1 MTTQPAILLV
11 QNDLVAIIS
20 MRDAVETVRRAHLEW
35 AHQHDLNAI
44 CHRIHTPT
52 RVRICTHQG
61 AVPTL
66 SAAGLLVHC
75 ELLDES
81 AGQQSFTTADPPV
94 SVVYNAVTGRLR
106 GILVGEPTCTELP
119 ETRGVA
125 GLRTAATSALGTIAL
140 ARPDAVTVGMVGA
153 GKQAALLL
161 AALHGVRTLKRVSV
175 FSRNPD
181 GRNRFAAMMAGVLET
196 AVTPV
201 ATAAAAVS
209 GSDIVLTA
217 TNSMRTVIEGT
228 LLEPGQHVTSIVGG
242 GQGPGPAGPRRSEL
256 DATAD
261 ERAAVIGMASVA
273 QARAGFSPLAEK
285 TPVEGETA
293 NAAYPHW
300 HKCVEL
306 HDLLTGSHPAR
317 NDNDDI
323 TIFKNNAGQGVA
335 DVALAGALLD
345 RAAAQGLGTPV
356 WAG

>member
-1 MTTQPAILLV
+1 MTTRPAILLG
-11 QNDLVAIIS
+11 QDDLEAIIS
-20 MRDAVETVRRAHLEW
+20 MRDAVEAVRRAHVEW
-35 AHQHDLNAI
+35 ADQQDLNAI

-52 RVRICTHQG
+52 NVRICTHQG
-61 AVPTL
+61 AIPVL

-75 ELLDES
+75 ERLDES
-81 AGQQSFTTADPPV
+81 ADQQSFATADPPV
-94 SVVYNAVTGRLR
+94 SVVYDAVSGRLR

-119 ETRGVA
+119 KTRGVA

-140 ARPDAVTVGMVGA
+140 ARRDAVTVAMIGS
-153 GKQAALLL
+153 GKQAALHLT
-161 AALHGVRTLKRVSV
+161 ALHGVRPLRRVSV

-181 GRNRFAAMMAGVLET
+181 RRHRFAATMSGVLET
-196 AVTPV
+196 AVIPV
-201 ATAAAAVS
+201 ATAAAAVA

-217 TNSMRTVIEGT
+217 TNSMRAVIEGT

-242 GQGPGPAGPRRSEL
+242 GQGSGPVEPRRSEL

-273 QARAGFSPLAEK
+273 QARAGFFPLAEK
-285 TPVEGETA
+285 GQVKGETA
-293 NAAYPHW
+293 TAAYPHW

-306 HDLLTGSHPAR
+306 HDLLTGRHTAR
-317 NDNDDI
+317 NGDADI

-345 RAAAQGLGTPV
+345 RAAALGRGTPV
-356 WAG
+356 